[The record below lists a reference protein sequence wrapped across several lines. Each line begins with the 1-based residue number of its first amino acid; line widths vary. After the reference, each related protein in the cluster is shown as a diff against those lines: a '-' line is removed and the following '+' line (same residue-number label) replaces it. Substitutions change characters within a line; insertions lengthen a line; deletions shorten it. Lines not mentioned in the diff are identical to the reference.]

1 MAAAVLSGDASGD
14 DPLVVFLSGDD
25 ISAKEIVSMLI
36 NDASF
41 IPHDLGDSSQPALH
55 EPRGPLYTR
64 TFTRSGADEFL
75 TEIRSAAAG
84 R

>member
-1 MAAAVLSGDASGD
+1 LSDDASRD
-14 DPLVVFLSGDD
+14 DPFVVFLSGDD
-25 ISAKEIVSMLI
+25 ISVKEKVSKLI

-41 IPHDLGDSSQPALH
+41 IPYGLGDSSQAALY
-55 EPRGPLYTR
+55 ETRGPLHTR

-75 TEIRSAAAG
+75 SEIRSAAAG